1 MNFTVNI
8 RTLTPLHISSG
19 SVLLRDYDYVTA
31 GGRTFVLDQD
41 AVLDDVFARTN
52 VVPTQPAGK
61 LISPGELREDSRFV
75 RYTIQNETRLNQIH
89 EQIKDVYGRC
99 YLPGSSLKGALRTVL
114 MAHAIRSSAISPR
127 PETLADDPDPRSA
140 DDRWDKAVFGDN
152 PNQDLL
158 RALQVA
164 DSQPLP
170 KQPSPLRLLN
180 VRAFSATDTTSIPIA
195 VEAIAHNISFTT
207 TLHIEDWLLQEK
219 QARRLGWDN
228 KTEWLTQLPTLANT
242 RARERLEQ
250 ERQFAFEHKFEHTTR
265 ALDQLLAGLNKLTPS
280 QFFLQLGWGTGWTG
294 MTIVSVLPP
303 ETQKHI
309 RVRYKLGKPPRASRQ
324 WQVDVT
330 QPFPKS
336 RRLQVA
342 RGEGVNAEPGVPL
355 GWVLVEVKAR

>member
-19 SVLLRDYDYVTA
+19 SLLLRDYDYVTA
-31 GGRTFVLDQD
+31 DKRTFVLDQD
-41 AVLDDVFARTN
+41 TILSEVFERTN

-61 LISPGELREDSRFV
+61 LIQPNELREDSRFV
-75 RYTIQNETRLNQIH
+75 RYTIQGETSLNQIH
-89 EQIKDVYGRC
+89 EQIKDVHGRC

-114 MAHAIRSSAISPR
+114 MAHAVRSQVITPNPA
-127 PETLADDPDPRSA
+127 TLNYDDPKAA
-140 DDRWDKAVFGDN
+140 DDRWEMAVFGAD
-152 PNQDLL
+152 PNHDLL

-170 KQPSPLRLLN
+170 HRPSPLRLLN
-180 VRAFSATDTTSIPIA
+180 VRAFSATDATSIPIA

-219 QARRLGWDN
+219 QARRLGWEN
-228 KTEWLTQLPTLANT
+228 KTEWLTQLPALANT

-250 ERQFAFEHKFEHTTR
+250 EHRFASEHKFEHTARTLER
-265 ALDQLLAGLNKLTPS
+265 FLNVLPNLRPS
-280 QFFLQLGWGTGWTG
+280 QFLLQLGWGTGWTG
-294 MTIVSVLPP
+294 MTIVPVLPL
-303 ETQKHI
+303 ETQKQI
-309 RVRYKLGKPPRASRQ
+309 RVRYKLGKPPHASKQ
-324 WQVDVT
+324 WRVDVT

-342 RGEGVNAEPGVPL
+342 QGKGINAEPGVPL
-355 GWVLVEVKAR
+355 GWVLVEVKAL